1 MLAVLVAQKSAF
13 RMFWVALLFHL
24 IICTAHS
31 HEFCTSGFCIS
42 LSRTVVAPQV
52 GLCVVIPCS
61 FSASDFTPQSIVW
74 FKCSQS
80 KNRCSDSEIIFH
92 SKNSDKALDGFQ
104 GRVRMLEA
112 DVTRKDCSIIVN
124 DLTPSDSG
132 AYQMRVNG
140 LLANRTTGF
149 TFKNRV
155 LVTVTSL
162 WQKPTVL
169 NPTATAGQVS
179 TFTCAAPGLCSGFV
193 PTISWTWR
201 RAGDN
206 DTHAVVNNLTFSR
219 DTFSPTALRYKSVWT
234 FKATAEHH
242 GRDVTCK
249 VSYWGGNVTTE
260 NTVKVYV
267 TYEKPPSI
275 SGPTTLK
282 AGDTLTLLCNG
293 QNFPPSRVTWNLP
306 SSNATNVPRASQ
318 LNPTASS
325 ASLVIPNVTTG
336 HSGRYECTATH
347 HTAHVDVMVTWFAGI
362 LNGSGCSLRGLMLTC
377 VCISGGV
384 PPPAIM
390 WPLLANRTLCNAV
403 TVMSNNRVNGSVTLI
418 ANELNISAVE
428 CVSLHQDGE
437 DRKALNVQI
446 TEQEGMKNIVTILRP
461 DIFIAFLSGALLSA
475 ILCWLSWTCCSKAK
489 KSPGRSDLEL
499 LAPQEDPQEH
509 DVKDVG
515 EAATKADVDYASIN
529 FSALRRNKTREVPTN
544 HQATEYAE
552 IKTKGDGGHSVEHDD
567 KEKEEITVEDK
578 TQSNNGEEEKE
589 EDEEALY

>member
-1 MLAVLVAQKSAF
+1 MI
-13 RMFWVALLFHL
+13 WVVLLFHVS
-24 IICTAHS
+24 IYTARS
-31 HEFCTSGFCIS
+31 HEFCTSGFCIN
-42 LSRTVVAPQV
+42 LSRTDIVSEM

-61 FSASDFTPQSIVW
+61 FSASDFTPQSVVW
-74 FKCSQS
+74 FKCPQS

-92 SKNSDKALDGFQ
+92 SKNSDKVLDGFQ
-104 GRVRMLEA
+104 GRVRMLET

-140 LLANRTTGF
+140 LLANKTTGF
-149 TFKNRV
+149 MFKNRV
-155 LVTVTSL
+155 FVNVMTL

-169 NPTATAGQVS
+169 SPTAVAGQAS
-179 TFTCAAPGLCSGFV
+179 TFTCMAPGLCSGYV
-193 PTISWTWR
+193 PTISWAWR

-206 DTHAVVNNLTFSR
+206 DSHAIVNNLTISR
-219 DTFSPTALRYKSVWT
+219 YTFSPTALRYKSTWT
-234 FKATAEHH
+234 FNATAEHH

-249 VSYWGGNVTTE
+249 VSYYGVNVTTE
-260 NTVKVYV
+260 KTVKLYV

-275 SGPTTLK
+275 FGRTTLK
-282 AGDTLTLLCNG
+282 EGDTLTLFCKG
-293 QNFPPSRVTWNLP
+293 QSFPPSRVMWNLP
-306 SSNATNVPRASQ
+306 SINATNVPRRSP
-318 LNPTASS
+318 LNPTASN

-336 HSGRYECTATH
+336 HSGRYECVATQ

-362 LNGSGCSLRGLMLTC
+362 LDGSGCLLRGQMLTC

-384 PPPAIM
+384 PPPAITF
-390 WPLLANRTLCNAV
+390 LLANRTVCSAV
-403 TVMSNNRVNGSVTLI
+403 AAKSNDRVNGSVTLI
-418 ANELNISAVE
+418 AGDLNNISAVE
-428 CVSLHQDGE
+428 CVSTHKDGE
-437 DRKALNVQI
+437 DRKALNVRI
-446 TEQEGMKNIVTILRP
+446 TEQEGMKKIVTMLRP

-509 DVKDVG
+509 DIKDVG

-529 FSALRRNKTREVPTN
+529 FSALRRNKTREAATN

-552 IKTKGDGGHSVEHDD
+552 IKTKGDGGQSVEHDD
-567 KEKEEITVEDK
+567 DKGKEEITVEDK
-578 TQSNNGEEEKE
+578 TQGNNDEEEKE
-589 EDEEALY
+589 EEEEALYSNVKEAMMS